1 MAVGHIKLESPE
13 NTEEMA
19 KEKLQRVNEPGEVV
33 KCLFDPMTMDDIADN
48 FPENVRNVGHKPIT
62 QTDVSTRVGKCS
74 YISCS
79 YMFLYYIRIFF
90 WEAKMFLYFL
100 ILCHYLFYFEVV
112 NLNYLT
118 FILKIRYTDNSRTAV
133 ITIFIILKAKTLQ
146 QHLKLKLNR
155 HFRILDDVII

>member
-1 MAVGHIKLESPE
+1 
-13 NTEEMA
+13 
-19 KEKLQRVNEPGEVV
+19 
-33 KCLFDPMTMDDIADN
+33 
-48 FPENVRNVGHKPIT
+48 
-62 QTDVSTRVGKCS
+62 
-74 YISCS
+74 
-79 YMFLYYIRIFF
+79 
-90 WEAKMFLYFL
+90 MFLYFL

-118 FILKIRYTDNSRTAV
+118 FILKIRYTDNSRINTAV